1 MQDHIE
7 LLVIRYRKVFINRWR
22 TRW

>member
-7 LLVIRYRKVFINRWR
+7 LLVVRYRKMFINRWR